1 MPVDAVKPVALLKPL
16 GALVGTALD
25 KARQHRHAEGLRVGV
40 EARDDD
46 KAQHEVHKRT
56 GRKDYHALPRGLI
69 RKRARVFRLLV
80 LPGHGAEAAEGDAA
94 QGIGRLALLL
104 FEYGGAHADRELL
117 HAHSAGLCSR
127 EVAKLVDDDEH
138 AEDKDRYEDV
148 DNSHFE

>member
-46 KAQHEVHKRT
+46 KAQHEVHERAR
-56 GRKDYHALPRGLI
+56 GEYYHALPRGLI
-69 RKRARVFRLLV
+69 RKCARVFRLLV
-80 LPGHGAEAAEGDAA
+80 LSGHGAEAAEWDAA
-94 QGIGRLALLL
+94 QRIGRLALLL
-104 FEYGGAHADRELL
+104 LEYGGAHADRELL
-117 HAHSAGLCSR
+117 DPHSAGFR
-127 EVAKLVDDDEH
+127 RGEVAKLVDNDEH